1 MRSFNTQKKGFQEM
15 IEKIT
20 TMSSSFKILSTSRE
34 VSIHSLEYFMQH
46 RVYVLSLD
54 AAISM
59 LKENEVILTTEE
71 SENIANL
78 TGRIPLALKIVC
90 ALLHY
95 TSPQEIITE
104 LQRHPIN
111 IFNSSELPERKGIH
125 VSFSLSLRY
134 LDKELRTFSFS
145 LAFFPG
151 SFIKK
156 NLLVT

>member
-1 MRSFNTQKKGFQEM
+1 M
-15 IEKIT
+15 
-20 TMSSSFKILSTSRE
+20 
-34 VSIHSLEYFMQH
+34 HH

-78 TGRIPLALKIVC
+78 TGRIPLALVC

-111 IFNSSELPERKGIH
+111 IFNSSELPERRRIH
-125 VSFSLSLRY
+125 VSFILSLRY

-145 LAFFPG
+145 LTFFPG
-151 SFIKK
+151 SFTKK
-156 NLLVT
+156 SASYIMKNTHTQDSKSSSVEESLRSLFKGP